1 MIPGWLVHGDLPPT
15 GNRVILSG
23 GDSAPPEFPGYV
35 AHWVQSGT
43 AALALALLT
52 ARSRRPQLRNPSVIL
67 PAYGCPDLIAAAEYA
82 GVTPVLVDI
91 GIDDPGYDLD
101 CLAAAIDAD
110 TIAVVAVNFL
120 GLRERLGAI
129 RELLR
134 VHPDVLLIED
144 NAQWYPEPARM
155 PALAGD
161 LVCLSFGRGKPVSL
175 LGGGAL
181 LIRTSQNTDIPAIQP
196 APEAGAALAIK
207 AQVFNAVLNR
217 RLYALVNRNPLFE
230 LGKTVFKPLEYI
242 QALDTRRSCALSAAA
257 ARHVRLSRWTEN
269 AWARVFA
276 ELSLP
281 ERLSVDPERCGR
293 LLRYPILCRDRA
305 QRDRLWQALD
315 AEGLGVSAMY
325 RVALPEVSGVAGK
338 FRLAGDCV
346 NARDFADRLLT
357 LPVHEGVTHSDI
369 DRTIAVI
376 DNAAVAL
383 R

>member
-1 MIPGWLVHGDLPPT
+1 

-161 LVCLSFGRGKPVSL
+161 LVCLSF
-175 LGGGAL
+175 
-181 LIRTSQNTDIPAIQP
+181 
-196 APEAGAALAIK
+196 
-207 AQVFNAVLNR
+207 
-217 RLYALVNRNPLFE
+217 
-230 LGKTVFKPLEYI
+230 
-242 QALDTRRSCALSAAA
+242 
-257 ARHVRLSRWTEN
+257 
-269 AWARVFA
+269 
-276 ELSLP
+276 
-281 ERLSVDPERCGR
+281 
-293 LLRYPILCRDRA
+293 
-305 QRDRLWQALD
+305 
-315 AEGLGVSAMY
+315 
-325 RVALPEVSGVAGK
+325 
-338 FRLAGDCV
+338 
-346 NARDFADRLLT
+346 
-357 LPVHEGVTHSDI
+357 
-369 DRTIAVI
+369 
-376 DNAAVAL
+376 
-383 R
+383 